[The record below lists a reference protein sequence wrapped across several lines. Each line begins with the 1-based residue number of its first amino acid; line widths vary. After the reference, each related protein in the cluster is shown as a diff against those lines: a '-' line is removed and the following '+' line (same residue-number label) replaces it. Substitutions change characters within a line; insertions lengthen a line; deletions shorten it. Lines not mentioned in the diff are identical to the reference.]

1 MIFIRL
7 VSIAKC
13 NLESDR
19 NIPRINS
26 RDMKERKLIMFLG
39 FPSHVLGHD
48 PLTDFSI
55 TEILLS
61 IASVDYRHPWR
72 NLGSHNHKA
81 ITLSTLEIDANS
93 APYRINLAQSQRIT
107 FSSSWTCYHIEIG
120 KGPIGSIAFHLPRFS
135 TANHRAWVR
144 SSGGAYHS
152 LGGFLDSCA
161 VVCRYDI
168 LSIKPWPL
176 KWQPSR
182 RMIFRASLSLLC
194 SDISLF

>member
-61 IASVDYRHPWR
+61 IASVDYRHP
-72 NLGSHNHKA
+72 
-81 ITLSTLEIDANS
+81 
-93 APYRINLAQSQRIT
+93 
-107 FSSSWTCYHIEIG
+107 
-120 KGPIGSIAFHLPRFS
+120 
-135 TANHRAWVR
+135 
-144 SSGGAYHS
+144 
-152 LGGFLDSCA
+152 
-161 VVCRYDI
+161 
-168 LSIKPWPL
+168 
-176 KWQPSR
+176 
-182 RMIFRASLSLLC
+182 
-194 SDISLF
+194 